1 MKVIKA
7 AEAMTGGDEGS
18 PNMFAGKVTLK
29 SLAQAQ
35 PGAGVAI
42 VRFRDGARNHWH
54 AHAGGQVLYIVDGA
68 ARVQAE
74 GEDVVHLEAGDF
86 VIAEPGEKHWHGAA
100 EGADMA
106 HISIA
111 SGAAEWFSPVQD

>member
-1 MKVIKA
+1 MKVIRA
-7 AEAMTGGDEGS
+7 VDALSGGEAGG
-18 PNMFAGKVTLK
+18 PHMFAGDVTLK

-42 VRFRDGARNHWH
+42 VHFRNGARNHWH
-54 AHAGGQVLYIVDGA
+54 SHEGGQVLYVLNGA

-74 GEDVVHLEAGDF
+74 GEDVVHLQPGDF

-111 SGAAEWFSPVQD
+111 SGASEWFSPVED

>member
-1 MKVIKA
+1 MKVIRA
-7 AEAMTGGDEGS
+7 AEAMSGGESGR
-18 PNMFAGKVTLK
+18 PEMFAGDVTLR
-29 SLAQAQ
+29 SVAQAQ

-54 AHAGGQVLYIVDGA
+54 SHAGGQVLYVLEGP
-68 ARVQAE
+68 ARVQSE
-74 GEDVVHLEAGDF
+74 GGEVVHLEPGDF

-111 SGAAEWFSPVQD
+111 SGASEWFSPVED